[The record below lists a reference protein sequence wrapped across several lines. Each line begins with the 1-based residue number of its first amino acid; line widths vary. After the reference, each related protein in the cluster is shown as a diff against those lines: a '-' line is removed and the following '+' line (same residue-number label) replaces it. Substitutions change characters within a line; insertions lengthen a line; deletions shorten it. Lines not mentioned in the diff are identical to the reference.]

1 MIRLRITLKR
11 IFANLSI
18 SIIFLIIT
26 VVLSVFLYNIDLDLV
41 GVYIPVGFFLILN
54 IPVIVIYINYWI
66 EDKDKIVHIDSNSRT
81 INVTKGFKD
90 LNYRFDDIKRV
101 ILVSH
106 SSYKF
111 GQPSRKAPW
120 TDYFYYLI
128 DFKNGERLILTSLL
142 LEQKDFTLTVHHRRF
157 LFIQTIDKF
166 DYDSY
171 IDTEIKVSK
180 QINQEEIDKFK
191 NVYKDY
197 SKSELQDIIDNRK
210 RYESAAVKAARELL
224 EKQNTFANTGS

>member
-11 IFANLSI
+11 IFANLSF

-26 VVLSVFLYNIDLDLV
+26 VVLSIFLYKIDLDLV
-41 GVYIPVGFFLILN
+41 GVYIPIGFFVIFN

-66 EDKDKIVHIDSNSRT
+66 EDKNKIVQIDTNTRT
-81 INVTKGFKD
+81 INVTKEFKD
-90 LNYRFDDIKRV
+90 LTYRFDDIKRV

-106 SSYKF
+106 LSYKF
-111 GQPSRKAPW
+111 GQPLRKAPW

-180 QINQEEIDKFK
+180 QINQEKTDKFK

-210 RYESAAVKAARELL
+210 RYEIAAVKAARELL
-224 EKQNTFANTGS
+224 EK